1 MAIRNIRTDEDE
13 ILRKK
18 CRKVDKIDARIQEIL
33 NDMAETM
40 YQASGA
46 GLAGNQIGVLRRLV
60 VMDVG
65 EGLLKLVN
73 PEIISEEGSQE
84 VVEGCLSFPDVWG
97 KLTRPQKVV
106 VRALNEKGK
115 PIKIEGEGLKAKC
128 LCHEIDHLDG
138 IVFTDKVTEYVNM
151 DDE

>member
-1 MAIRNIRTDEDE
+1 MAIRNIRVDEDE

-18 CRKVDKIDARIQEIL
+18 CKQVDKIDARILEIL

-65 EGLLKLVN
+65 EGLMKLVN
-73 PEIISEEGSQE
+73 PEIISEEGTQE

-97 KLTRPQKVV
+97 KLMRPSRVA
-106 VRALNEKGK
+106 VRALNEKGET
-115 PIKIEGEGLKAKC
+115 ITIEGEGLKAKC

-138 IVFTDKVTEYVNM
+138 IVFTDKVTEYVDM
-151 DDE
+151 DD